1 MSGRANLIV
10 IAAGLLALVIGVSVF
25 TVDEREHAI
34 KFRFGQ
40 IIKSDYEPG
49 IHFKIPFVN
58 NVLKLDKRILTRTN
72 PTEEFLTIKK
82 KNLYVDFFIKWRIE
96 DPARYYIAT
105 SGNEEAAA
113 RRLLEVI
120 KDGIRAE
127 FAKRTVQEVVSAER
141 TEIMADML
149 ETARTTASDFGI
161 RVVDVRVKRID
172 FPDKVSDSV
181 FARMRQERNRVAAQL
196 RAEGHENSERIRAD
210 ADRQRTVILANA
222 YRDAEITRGRGD
234 AKSAEVY
241 ANAYSKNAE
250 FYSFFRAMQA
260 YRRSLGNEND
270 ILLIKPEG
278 DFFKYLSNKQG
289 NSNP

>member
-25 TVDEREHAI
+25 TVDEREYAI

-96 DPARYYIAT
+96 DPAKYYIAT

-161 RVVDVRVKRID
+161 RVVDVRVNRID

-196 RAEGHENSERIRAD
+196 RAEGAENSERIRAD

>member
-1 MSGRANLIV
+1 MSGRVNLIV
-10 IAAGLLALVIGVSVF
+10 IVAGLLALVIGVSVF
-25 TVDEREHAI
+25 TVDEREYAI

-96 DPARYYIAT
+96 DPAKYYIAT

-149 ETARTTASDFGI
+149 ESARTTASDFGI

-196 RAEGHENSERIRAD
+196 RAEGAENSERIRAD

>member
-1 MSGRANLIV
+1 MSGRANLIIIV
-10 IAAGLLALVIGVSVF
+10 AGLLALVIGVSVF
-25 TVDEREHAI
+25 TVDEREYAI

-40 IIKSDYEPG
+40 IIKADYEPG

-58 NVLKLDKRILTRTN
+58 NVLKLDRRILTRTN

-96 DPARYYIAT
+96 DPAKYYIAT

-127 FAKRTVQEVVSAER
+127 FAKRTVQEVISAER

-181 FARMRQERNRVAAQL
+181 FARMRQERHRVAAQL
-196 RAEGHENSERIRAD
+196 RAEGAENSERIRAD
-210 ADRQRTVILANA
+210 ADRQRTIILANA

-250 FYSFFRAMQA
+250 FYSFFRRMQA

>member
-10 IAAGLLALVIGVSVF
+10 IVAGLLALVIGVSVF
-25 TVDEREHAI
+25 TVDEREYAI
-34 KFRFGQ
+34 KFRFGE

-58 NVLKLDKRILTRTN
+58 NVLKLDRRILTRTN
-72 PTEEFLTIKK
+72 PTEEFLTVKK

-96 DPARYYIAT
+96 DPAKYYVAT
-105 SGNEEAAA
+105 SGNEEAAG

-149 ETARTTASDFGI
+149 ENARNTASDFGI
-161 RVVDVRVKRID
+161 RLVDVRVKRID

-181 FARMRQERNRVAAQL
+181 FARMRQERHRVAAQL

-241 ANAYSKNAE
+241 AKADSKNAE
-250 FYSFFRAMQA
+250 FYSFFRRMQA
-260 YRRSLGNEND
+260 YRRSLGKEND

>member
-1 MSGRANLIV
+1 MSGRANLIIIV
-10 IAAGLLALVIGVSVF
+10 AGLLALVIGVSVF
-25 TVDEREHAI
+25 TVDEREFAI
-34 KFRFGQ
+34 KFRFGE
-40 IIKSDYEPG
+40 IIRADYESG
-49 IHFKIPFVN
+49 IHFKIPIVN
-58 NVLKLDKRILTRTN
+58 NILKLDRRILTRTN
-72 PTEEFLTIKK
+72 PTEEFLTVKK

-113 RRLLEVI
+113 RRLLEVV

-127 FAKRTVQEVVSAER
+127 FAKRTVQEVISAER

-149 ETARTTASDFGI
+149 DKARTTASDFGI

-181 FARMRQERNRVAAQL
+181 FDRMRQERHRVAAQL

-210 ADRQRTVILANA
+210 ADRQRTIILANA

-234 AKSAEVY
+234 AKSAEIY
-241 ANAYSKNAE
+241 AHAYTQNPE
-250 FYSFFRAMQA
+250 FYSFFRSMEA
-260 YRRSLGNEND
+260 YRRSLGHEND
-270 ILLIKPEG
+270 ILLLKPDS
-278 DFFKYLSNKQG
+278 DFFRYLGSKQG
-289 NSNP
+289 N

>member
-10 IAAGLLALVIGVSVF
+10 IVAGLLALVIGVSVF
-25 TVDEREHAI
+25 TVDEREYAI
-34 KFRFGQ
+34 KFRFGE

-58 NVLKLDKRILTRTN
+58 NVLKLDRRILTRTN
-72 PTEEFLTIKK
+72 PTEEFLTVKK

-96 DPARYYIAT
+96 DPAKYYVAT

-149 ETARTTASDFGI
+149 ENARNTASDFGI
-161 RVVDVRVKRID
+161 RLVDVRVKRID

-181 FARMRQERNRVAAQL
+181 FARMRQERHRVAAQL

-241 ANAYSKNAE
+241 AKAYSKNAE
-250 FYSFFRAMQA
+250 FYSFFRRMQA
-260 YRRSLGNEND
+260 YRRSLGKEND

>member
-10 IAAGLLALVIGVSVF
+10 IVAGLLALVIGVSVF
-25 TVDEREHAI
+25 TVDEREYAI
-34 KFRFGQ
+34 KFRFGE

-58 NVLKLDKRILTRTN
+58 NVLKLDRRILTRTN
-72 PTEEFLTIKK
+72 PTEEFLTVKK

-96 DPARYYIAT
+96 DPAKYYIAT

-149 ETARTTASDFGI
+149 ENARNTASDFGI
-161 RVVDVRVKRID
+161 RLVDVRVKRID

-181 FARMRQERNRVAAQL
+181 FARMRQERHRVAAQL

-241 ANAYSKNAE
+241 AKAYSKNAE
-250 FYSFFRAMQA
+250 FYSFFRRMQA
-260 YRRSLGNEND
+260 YRRSLGKEND

>member
-96 DPARYYIAT
+96 DPAKYYIAT

-196 RAEGHENSERIRAD
+196 RAEGAENSERIRAD

>member
-10 IAAGLLALVIGVSVF
+10 IVAGLLALVIGVSVF
-25 TVDEREHAI
+25 TVDEREYAI
-34 KFRFGQ
+34 KFRFGE

-58 NVLKLDKRILTRTN
+58 NVLKLDRRILTRTN
-72 PTEEFLTIKK
+72 PTEEFLTVKK

-96 DPARYYIAT
+96 DPAKYYVAT
-105 SGNEEAAA
+105 SGNEEAAG

-149 ETARTTASDFGI
+149 ENARNTASDFGI
-161 RVVDVRVKRID
+161 RLVDVRVKRID

-181 FARMRQERNRVAAQL
+181 FARMRQERHRVAAQL

-241 ANAYSKNAE
+241 AKAYSKNAE
-250 FYSFFRAMQA
+250 FYSFFRRMQA
-260 YRRSLGNEND
+260 YRRSLGKEND

>member
-1 MSGRANLIV
+1 MPRGRVLSRGPNPLSRE
-10 IAAGLLALVIGVSVF
+10 G
-25 TVDEREHAI
+25 ERLSAH
-34 KFRFGQ
+34 G
-40 IIKSDYEPG
+40 
-49 IHFKIPFVN
+49 
-58 NVLKLDKRILTRTN
+58 
-72 PTEEFLTIKK
+72 
-82 KNLYVDFFIKWRIE
+82 LYVDFFIEWRIE
-96 DPARYYIAT
+96 APAKYYVAT